1 MYATYYVNQGIM
13 AQKAKKMDAAEE
25 AFKQAIAI
33 QADNVNAL
41 NSLGS
46 LYYSK
51 GANTMKTDVEK
62 AKVEFKEAKEYL
74 DKLIPL
80 LSANK
85 PAQKKMMD
93 NAKRC

>member
-1 MYATYYVNQGIM
+1 MQP
-13 AQKAKKMDAAEE
+13 KE

-62 AKVEFKEAKEYL
+62 AKVEFKEAKNIWINI
-74 DKLIPL
+74 IPL
-80 LSANK
+80 LSADK
-85 PAQKKMMD
+85 PAQKKM
-93 NAKRC
+93 NG

>member
-1 MYATYYVNQGIM
+1 
-13 AQKAKKMDAAEE
+13 MDAAEE

-62 AKVEFKEAKEYL
+62 AKVEIQGSQRIFG
-74 DKLIPL
+74 
-80 LSANK
+80 
-85 PAQKKMMD
+85 
-93 NAKRC
+93 

>member
-1 MYATYYVNQGIM
+1 
-13 AQKAKKMDAAEE
+13 MDAAEE

-62 AKVEFKEAKEYL
+62 AKVEFKEAKNIWINL
-74 DKLIPL
+74 FHCSLRTNQL
-80 LSANK
+80 
-85 PAQKKMMD
+85 
-93 NAKRC
+93 KRR

>member
-1 MYATYYVNQGIM
+1 
-13 AQKAKKMDAAEE
+13 MDAAEE

-74 DKLIPL
+74 DKLISIAL
-80 LSANK
+80 CGQTSSKEN
-85 PAQKKMMD
+85 D
-93 NAKRC
+93 G

>member
-1 MYATYYVNQGIM
+1 
-13 AQKAKKMDAAEE
+13 MDAAEE

-62 AKVEFKEAKEYL
+62 Q
-74 DKLIPL
+74 KLN
-80 LSANK
+80 SRK
-85 PAQKKMMD
+85 PKNIWINLFHCSLRTNQL
-93 NAKRC
+93 KRNDG

>member
-1 MYATYYVNQGIM
+1 
-13 AQKAKKMDAAEE
+13 MDAAEE

-62 AKVEFKEAKEYL
+62 AKVEFKESQRNIWINL
-74 DKLIPL
+74 FHCSLQTNQL
-80 LSANK
+80 
-85 PAQKKMMD
+85 
-93 NAKRC
+93 KRR